1 MAGMALHLN
10 SPIAFRRDILSY
22 RDDMDL
28 DPDGMELTVREAADL
43 VHRDAETIRRW
54 VRAGRLAHRR
64 IGTTIVVHRDDLLNL
79 VADAGHAP
87 MLALPEGWRQTHSG
101 ASMPN
106 LAEAVHRSRAGR

>member
-1 MAGMALHLN
+1 MAGMAPHLN
-10 SPIAFRRDILSY
+10 TPIAFRHDILSY

-79 VADAGHAP
+79 VAGADDSP

-101 ASMPN
+101 APMPN
-106 LAEAVHRSRAGR
+106 LAQAVHRSRAGR